1 MQSTEANWEDIV
13 QYVFTVLA
21 TIAQHEDLS
30 SGDKRGP
37 SWVLSILEL
46 PIFPLITKHGAQ
58 KITALGS
65 QIFVPDSELLN
76 EHFKRKVDILDFGDH
91 YIWDI
96 IPVLRYSRAG
106 LNYVS
111 KYGNSDN
118 MKVDVLE
125 PVELDFKNLRDLWER
140 RVALTR

>member
-13 QYVFTVLA
+13 QYIFTVLT
-21 TIAQHEDLS
+21 TIAQDEDLS
-30 SGDKRGP
+30 SGDQKGP
-37 SWVLSILEL
+37 PWVLSILKL
-46 PIFPLITKHGAQ
+46 PIFPVITKHGLR

-76 EHFKRKVDILDFGDH
+76 EHFKRKVDLLDFGNH

-106 LNYVS
+106 LNYLS
-111 KYGNSDN
+111 KYSNPDS